1 MGNKSKKSDKFQN
14 YFSQASNFGLIPI
27 DVTERWGFVFL
38 NFSGNADTS
47 SLDNVFQP
55 VFEDLKKF
63 GSYEDLTFVRR
74 VDYK

>member
-1 MGNKSKKSDKFQN
+1 M
-14 YFSQASNFGLIPI
+14 
-27 DVTERWGFVFL
+27 

-55 VFEDLKKF
+55 VFDDLKKF